1 MRAEFTLAETGNGG
15 QFGSNQ
21 LEAKAAEDDR
31 GQAWSASPPTVS
43 QAEPVRPAP
52 RTVLTVTEVAE
63 HLRCSKA
70 HVYKVIEGK
79 IPSVSPLPAIF
90 MGRRKLVRL
99 DTLEVWKRT
108 NEQSHGNGNIVSSPK
123 VDAALRT

>member
-1 MRAEFTLAETGNGG
+1 METQIMRPEDSGN
-15 QFGSNQ
+15 
-21 LEAKAAEDDR
+21 R
-31 GQAWSASPPTVS
+31 GYLPPATPMEVSSAGPT
-43 QAEPVRPAP
+43 P

-79 IPSVSPLPAIF
+79 IPGVSPLPAIF
-90 MGRRKLVRL
+90 MGRRKLVRA
-99 DTLEVWKRT
+99 DSLELWKRA
-108 NEQSHGNGNIVSSPK
+108 NEKRHGNGNIFSSPK